1 MWHASA
7 RAEPPELALAIARRA
22 LSGVGDAALGEW
34 LEHGGRG
41 TVHLR
46 RRLSAEEQALVG
58 DVRDIR
64 GTPEERAR
72 VCVLLHDAPH
82 LLRFFPELIP

>member
-7 RAEPPELALAIARRA
+7 RAEPPALALALARRA
-22 LSGVGDAALGEW
+22 LDGVGDAALGEW
-34 LEHGGRG
+34 VEHGGGG

-46 RRLSAEEQALVG
+46 RRVSVDEQERVG

-64 GTPEERAR
+64 GTTEERVR
-72 VCVLLHDAPH
+72 VRVLLNDAPH
-82 LLRFFPELIP
+82 LLRFFPGLIA